1 MKTQT
6 FQNRLAVVS
15 ILSLF
20 ALAVF
25 LVVDAQPA
33 ESSVLQGQSST
44 AYTDSSTNDVV
55 AQIESVLSTSARH
68 VFDKDYWIA
77 NMHSIKSF

>member
-1 MKTQT
+1 MKSQT

-15 ILSLF
+15 ILGLF

-25 LVVDAQPA
+25 LVIDAQPA
-33 ESSVLQGQSST
+33 DSSVLQGRSST
-44 AYTDSSTNDVV
+44 AYTDSSDIDVV
-55 AQIESVLSTSARH
+55 AQIEGVLSTSARH
-68 VFDKDYWIA
+68 VFNKDYWIA